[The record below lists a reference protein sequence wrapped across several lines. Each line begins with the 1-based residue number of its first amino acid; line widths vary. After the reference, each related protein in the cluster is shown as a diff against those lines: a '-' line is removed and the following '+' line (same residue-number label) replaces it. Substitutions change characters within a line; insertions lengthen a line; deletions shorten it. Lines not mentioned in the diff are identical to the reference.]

1 MRSIEKQIS
10 DIKDKKQS
18 RKSRLSQSP
27 KANQIGRDIG
37 KIEASIERMQALDQE
52 MSNSKY

>member
-18 RKSRLSQSP
+18 RKRLSRSP
-27 KANQIGRDIG
+27 KANQIGRDIR
-37 KIEASIERMQALDQE
+37 KIEASIERMQTLDQE
-52 MSNSKY
+52 MSNSNN